1 MIVLEVRVNG
11 DLLATA
17 GQNDLCVLNTI
28 VDAVGVLGSE
38 SIGTKVEKEGFALS
52 LNVGGLSA
60 RTDDGTGNHLRWISH
75 GAIQVGDEI
84 CIRILEAETADPP
97 AAEKTSCE
105 IDDEEVERKR
115 WESACD
121 FYLKHKAKYAQDH
134 RHACA
139 WRIVIQAAAGS

>member
-52 LNVGGLSA
+52 LHVGGLSA
-60 RTDDGTGNHLRWISH
+60 RTDDGPGNHLRWISH
-75 GAIQVGDEI
+75 EAIKVGDEV

-97 AAEKTSCE
+97 AAEKTSRE
-105 IDDEEVERKR
+105 MNDEEVERKC
-115 WESACD
+115 WESARD

-134 RHACA
+134 P
-139 WRIVIQAAAGS
+139 